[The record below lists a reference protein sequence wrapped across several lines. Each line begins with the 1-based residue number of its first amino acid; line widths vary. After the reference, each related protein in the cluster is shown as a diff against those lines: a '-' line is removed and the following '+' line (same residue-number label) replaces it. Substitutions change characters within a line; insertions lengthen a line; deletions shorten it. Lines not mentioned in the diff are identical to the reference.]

1 MSGLSLDANVLLAL
15 WRPEPNALAV
25 SSALGTF
32 ASRQRLVLSGPAY
45 GELYG
50 FYPNLKQQ
58 LTTLGVQVMP
68 DMPVAAWQRAGE
80 AHAAYARRRRQS
92 GGGVPRRIL
101 TDFLIGAHASAHGLS
116 LFTLNTADY
125 ADFPEVP
132 LLTL

>member
-1 MSGLSLDANVLLAL
+1 MSGVSVDTNIFSAL
-15 WRPEPNALAV
+15 WGGEPTAPEVTRRLNEL
-25 SSALGTF
+25 SGE
-32 ASRQRLVLSGPAY
+32 QRLVMCGAVY
-45 GELYG
+45 GELVGRYG
-50 FYPNLKQQ
+50 P
-58 LTTLGVQVMP
+58 TLVQDSLGPVVLMP
-68 DMPVAAWQRAGE
+68 DMPLAAWQRAGE